1 MAMYVYFDK
10 NGVLQEIVQD
20 KSVRVGDYKANRIY
34 MYFDT
39 SATISDVWFIMQS
52 PDGVLSTEVSIKD
65 NQIDLSIPYQ
75 KNRDLH
81 FFQDYQTYHFY
92 YYDLDSVEVQYS
104 GLAYAT
110 VRANVDN
117 ALYAQGLITFN
128 VESNV
133 IKLDNG
139 ITQSQYDYLLVTYSK
154 TKELTE
160 ELQAK
165 VNELE
170 ANLNA
175 EIERATNEETTL
187 NTKISNEITR
197 AQQVESSINQALNA
211 HIDNKENP
219 HSVTK
224 EQIGLSNVDNTSDL
238 DKPMSTATKDYIDTK
253 VSGAMVYRGSVQKF
267 SDLPTDAQNGDVYN
281 VVEAYL
287 TYPPNTN
294 YAWNGSSWD
303 PLGGSLADV
312 YAKLNEK
319 VDLSTMQLINGQ
331 KTFVEPL
338 NMQKG
343 SNKVTVNYGYIKY
356 NDLIFVFPKI
366 AGNLVVEDQ
375 VLMKPSTPVEFSLI
389 GIEPTG
395 SGTQVSVKLGSN
407 LSYNSTTKTLNA
419 SGGGSKLPGYIQFP
433 TGDIESA
440 SYTKGVYE
448 YLAVFEMF
456 DTLDGTKLKEGEM
469 TFMLPIKAGNYLAV
483 DLDSDNKTLK
493 VALDDTKI
501 DKTPTKDST
510 NLITSGAVY
519 NIPKPVIISFE
530 YADSIILTD
539 EQIAQIKNN
548 DIVVLKIT
556 DTSVS
561 ETNICYKMYNDNTY
575 YVFIGKQTEDVVG
588 TICYVVVNTTT
599 KTAQWNSY
607 TLLSQEDFSDDFSY
621 ASGQMYLSNAIKTAI
636 NNSLKLESN
645 LPEEFKLVGI
655 NVKNYQENITLGD
668 NLSYDA
674 VTKKLNA
681 SGGGVPVLLEELPT
695 EVADNTP
702 KVFYCKNELYI
713 VQEPST
719 GETWVLNESPNA
731 PSANID
737 VNIDFKSNNENFKSI
752 YIPRLPQFARDG
764 ITYYK
769 TDSNAVIAFKSN
781 TSSWTSD
788 AYRTITFEEAV
799 TDSNLLTWLQA
810 NGTKQ

>member
-52 PDGVLSTEVSIKD
+52 PDGILSTEVSIKD

-117 ALYAQGLITFN
+117 SLYAQGLITFN

-139 ITQSQYDYLLVTYSK
+139 ITQSEYDYLLVTYSK

-160 ELQAK
+160 ELQVK

-175 EIERATNEETTL
+175 EIERATNEENTL

-224 EQIGLSNVDNTSDL
+224 EQIGLGNVDNTSDL

-281 VVEAYL
+281 VVEAHL

-319 VDLSTMQLINGQ
+319 VDLSTMQFINGQ

-356 NDLIFVFPKI
+356 NDLTFVFPKI

-375 VLMKPSTPVEFSLI
+375 VLMKPSTPVKFSLI

-407 LSYNSTTKTLNA
+407 LSYDSTTKTLNA
-419 SGGGSKLPGYIQFP
+419 SGGGSELPGYIQFP

-448 YLAVFEMF
+448 YLAIFEMF

-530 YADSIILTD
+530 FADSTILTD

-548 DIVVLKIT
+548 DIVVLKII
-556 DTSVS
+556 DNDAS
-561 ETNICYKMYNDNTY
+561 ETNICYKMYNHNAY
-575 YVFIGKQTEDVVG
+575 YVFIGKQAEDAVG
-588 TICYVVVNTTT
+588 IICYVVVNTTT

-607 TLLSQEDFSDDFSY
+607 TFLSREEDFSDDFSY
-621 ASGQMYLSNAIKTAI
+621 ANGQMYLSNAIKTAI

-645 LPEEFKLVGI
+645 IPEKFELVGI
-655 NVKNYQENITLGD
+655 NHKNYQENITLGD

-674 VTKKLNA
+674 ITKTLNA
-681 SGGGVPVLLEELPT
+681 SGGGVPVLEELPT

-713 VQEPST
+713 VQEPVSS
-719 GETWVLNESPNA
+719 GETWVLKSSGMVA
-731 PSANID
+731 PSNI
-737 VNIDFKSNNENFKSI
+737 IDETINFTNLIGTAFTRITIESEGKGV
-752 YIPRLPQFARDG
+752 G
-764 ITYYK
+764 ITYYNG
-769 TDSNAVIAFKSN
+769 SNITYAVTGGDGVTGDNA
-781 TSSWTSD
+781 TL
-788 AYRTITFEEAV
+788 TFETAPTGV
-799 TDSNLLTWLQA
+799 LLTWLQA

>member
-34 MYFDT
+34 IYFDT

-197 AQQVESSINQALNA
+197 AQQVENSINQALNA

-224 EQIGLSNVDNTSDL
+224 EQIGLGNVDNTSDL

-253 VSGAMVYRGSVQKF
+253 VSGVMVYRGSVQKF
-267 SDLPTDAQNGDVYN
+267 RDLPTDAQNGDVYN
-281 VVEAYL
+281 VVEAYSA
-287 TYPPNTN
+287 YPPNTN

-303 PLGGSLADV
+303 PLGGSLTDV

-331 KTFVEPL
+331 KIFVEPL

-343 SNKVTVNYGYIKY
+343 SNRVTVNYGNIKY
-356 NDLIFVFPKI
+356 NDLTFVLPKI

-407 LSYNSTTKTLNA
+407 LSYDSTTKTLNA
-419 SGGGSKLPGYIQFP
+419 SGGG
-433 TGDIESA
+433 
-440 SYTKGVYE
+440 V
-448 YLAVFEMF
+448 
-456 DTLDGTKLKEGEM
+456 
-469 TFMLPIKAGNYLAV
+469 PI
-483 DLDSDNKTLK
+483 
-493 VALDDTKI
+493 
-501 DKTPTKDST
+501 
-510 NLITSGAVY
+510 
-519 NIPKPVIISFE
+519 
-530 YADSIILTD
+530 
-539 EQIAQIKNN
+539 
-548 DIVVLKIT
+548 
-556 DTSVS
+556 
-561 ETNICYKMYNDNTY
+561 
-575 YVFIGKQTEDVVG
+575 
-588 TICYVVVNTTT
+588 
-599 KTAQWNSY
+599 
-607 TLLSQEDFSDDFSY
+607 
-621 ASGQMYLSNAIKTAI
+621 
-636 NNSLKLESN
+636 
-645 LPEEFKLVGI
+645 
-655 NVKNYQENITLGD
+655 
-668 NLSYDA
+668 
-674 VTKKLNA
+674 
-681 SGGGVPVLLEELPT
+681 LEELPT
-695 EVADNTP
+695 EIADNTP

-713 VQEPST
+713 VQDPST

-737 VNIDFKSNNENFKSI
+737 VNIDFKSNNENFESI

-764 ITYYK
+764 ITYYNI
-769 TDSNAVIAFKSN
+769 DGNAIIAYDSN
-781 TSSWTSD
+781 TSSWANN
-788 AYRTITFEEAV
+788 AYRTLTFETAP
-799 TDSNLLTWLQA
+799 TGTLLTWLQA

>member
-224 EQIGLSNVDNTSDL
+224 EQIGLGNVDNTSDL

-281 VVEAYL
+281 VVEAHL
-287 TYPPNTN
+287 SYPPNTN

-319 VDLSTMQLINGQ
+319 VDLSIMQLINGQ

-343 SNKVTVNYGYIKY
+343 SNRVTINYGNIKY
-356 NDLIFVFPKI
+356 NDLTFVLPKI

-375 VLMKPSTPVEFSLI
+375 VLMKPSTPVKFSLI

-419 SGGGSKLPGYIQFP
+419 SGGG
-433 TGDIESA
+433 
-440 SYTKGVYE
+440 
-448 YLAVFEMF
+448 
-456 DTLDGTKLKEGEM
+456 
-469 TFMLPIKAGNYLAV
+469 
-483 DLDSDNKTLK
+483 
-493 VALDDTKI
+493 
-501 DKTPTKDST
+501 
-510 NLITSGAVY
+510 
-519 NIPKPVIISFE
+519 
-530 YADSIILTD
+530 
-539 EQIAQIKNN
+539 
-548 DIVVLKIT
+548 
-556 DTSVS
+556 
-561 ETNICYKMYNDNTY
+561 
-575 YVFIGKQTEDVVG
+575 
-588 TICYVVVNTTT
+588 
-599 KTAQWNSY
+599 
-607 TLLSQEDFSDDFSY
+607 
-621 ASGQMYLSNAIKTAI
+621 
-636 NNSLKLESN
+636 
-645 LPEEFKLVGI
+645 
-655 NVKNYQENITLGD
+655 
-668 NLSYDA
+668 
-674 VTKKLNA
+674 
-681 SGGGVPVLLEELPT
+681 VPVLEELPT

-769 TDSNAVIAFKSN
+769 TDSNAVIAFESN
-781 TSSWTSD
+781 TSSWISD

>member
-154 TKELTE
+154 TKKLTE

-165 VNELE
+165 VDELE

-175 EIERATNEETTL
+175 EIERATNEETAL

-197 AQQVESSINQALNA
+197 AQQVESSINQALNT

-224 EQIGLSNVDNTSDL
+224 EQIGLGNVDNTSDL

-267 SDLPTDAQNGDVYN
+267 SDLPIDAQNGDVYN

-287 TYPPNTN
+287 DYPPNTN

-338 NMQKG
+338 SMQKG
-343 SNKVTVNYGYIKY
+343 SNRVSINYGNIKY
-356 NDLIFVFPKI
+356 NDLIFAFPKI
-366 AGNLVVEDQ
+366 TGNLVVEDQ
-375 VLMKPSTPVEFSLI
+375 VFLKPSTSVEFLLV
-389 GIEPTG
+389 GFEPTG

-407 LSYNSTTKTLNA
+407 LSYDSTTKTLNA
-419 SGGGSKLPGYIQFP
+419 EGGGSELPGYIQFP

-440 SYTKGVYE
+440 SYTTGVYE

-456 DTLDGTKLKEGEM
+456 DTIDGTKLKEGEM

-519 NIPKPVIISFE
+519 DIPKPVVLYFE
-530 YADSIILTD
+530 YEQMITLTD
-539 EQIAQIKNN
+539 EQIEQIKNN
-548 DIVVLKIT
+548 NVVILEIEDGRTYEK
-556 DTSVS
+556 
-561 ETNICYKMYNDNTY
+561 NFCYKMYSSYNRM
-575 YVFIGKQTEDVVG
+575 YVFIGKQTENIVG
-588 TICYVVVNTTT
+588 EICYVVADTTT

-607 TLLSQEDFSDDFSY
+607 TFPSSDDFSDDFSY

-636 NNSLKLESN
+636 NNALKLPSAK
-645 LPEEFKLVGI
+645 PSEFTIAGI
-655 NVKNYQENITLGD
+655 NTNNTQENITLGD
-668 NLSYDA
+668 NLSYDST
-674 VTKKLNA
+674 TKKINA
-681 SGGGVPVLLEELPT
+681 SGGGVPVLEELPT
-695 EVADNTP
+695 EVADDTP
-702 KVFYCKNELYI
+702 KVFYCQNELYI
-713 VQEPST
+713 VQEPVSS
-719 GETWVLNESPNA
+719 GETWLLKSSGMTA
-731 PSANID
+731 PSSAID
-737 VNIDFKSNNENFKSI
+737 VNINFH
-752 YIPRLPQFARDG
+752 
-764 ITYYK
+764 
-769 TDSNAVIAFKSN
+769 NAVSANFTRINIYSEGKGVHISYYNNSSETTVN
-781 TSSWTSD
+781 TGGDGVTGD
-788 AYRTITFEEAV
+788 NATLTFA
-799 TDSNLLTWLQA
+799 TAPTGDLLTWLQA

>member
-175 EIERATNEETTL
+175 EIERATNEENTL
-187 NTKISNEITR
+187 NKKIYNEITR

-224 EQIGLSNVDNTSDL
+224 EQIGLGNVNNTSDL

-281 VVEAYL
+281 VVEAHL
-287 TYPPNTN
+287 AYPPNTN

-343 SNKVTVNYGYIKY
+343 NKRVTINYGNIKY
-356 NDLIFVFPKI
+356 NDLTFALPKI
-366 AGNLVVEDQ
+366 TGLLVVEDQ
-375 VLMKPSTPVEFSLI
+375 VLMKPSTPVEFLLI

-407 LSYNSTTKTLNA
+407 LSYDSTTKTLNA
-419 SGGGSKLPGYIQFP
+419 SGGG
-433 TGDIESA
+433 
-440 SYTKGVYE
+440 
-448 YLAVFEMF
+448 
-456 DTLDGTKLKEGEM
+456 
-469 TFMLPIKAGNYLAV
+469 
-483 DLDSDNKTLK
+483 
-493 VALDDTKI
+493 
-501 DKTPTKDST
+501 
-510 NLITSGAVY
+510 
-519 NIPKPVIISFE
+519 
-530 YADSIILTD
+530 
-539 EQIAQIKNN
+539 
-548 DIVVLKIT
+548 
-556 DTSVS
+556 
-561 ETNICYKMYNDNTY
+561 
-575 YVFIGKQTEDVVG
+575 
-588 TICYVVVNTTT
+588 
-599 KTAQWNSY
+599 
-607 TLLSQEDFSDDFSY
+607 
-621 ASGQMYLSNAIKTAI
+621 
-636 NNSLKLESN
+636 
-645 LPEEFKLVGI
+645 
-655 NVKNYQENITLGD
+655 
-668 NLSYDA
+668 
-674 VTKKLNA
+674 
-681 SGGGVPVLLEELPT
+681 VPVLEELPT
-695 EVADNTP
+695 EVVDNTP

-713 VQEPST
+713 VQEPVSS
-719 GETWVLNESPNA
+719 GETWVLKSSGMVV
-731 PSANID
+731 PSNTID
-737 VNIDFKSNNENFKSI
+737 ETINFTNLIGTAFTRITIKSEGKGVNIAYYNGSN
-752 YIPRLPQFARDG
+752 
-764 ITYYK
+764 ITYAV
-769 TDSNAVIAFKSN
+769 TGGDGVTGDNA
-781 TSSWTSD
+781 TL
-788 AYRTITFEEAV
+788 TFETAPTGV
-799 TDSNLLTWLQA
+799 LLTWLQA

>member
-20 KSVRVGDYKANRIY
+20 KSVRVGDYKANIIY

-52 PDGVLSTEVSIKD
+52 PNGVLSTEVSIKD

-110 VRANVDN
+110 VRANVDSF
-117 ALYAQGLITFN
+117 LYAQGLITFN

-160 ELQAK
+160 ELQVK

-175 EIERATNEETTL
+175 EIERATNEENTL

-224 EQIGLSNVDNTSDL
+224 EQIGLGNVDNTSDL

-281 VVEAYL
+281 VVEAHL
-287 TYPPNTN
+287 AYPPNTN
-294 YAWNGSSWD
+294 YAWNGSNWD

-343 SNKVTVNYGYIKY
+343 SNRVTINYGNIKY
-356 NDLIFVFPKI
+356 NDLTFALPKI
-366 AGNLVVEDQ
+366 SGNLVVEDQ
-375 VLMKPSTPVEFSLI
+375 VLMKPSTPVKFSLI

-407 LSYNSTTKTLNA
+407 LSYDSTTKTLNA
-419 SGGGSKLPGYIQFP
+419 SGGGSELPGYIQFP

-448 YLAVFEMF
+448 YLAIFEMF

-510 NLITSGAVY
+510 NLITSGAIY

-530 YADSIILTD
+530 YADSTILTD

-548 DIVVLKIT
+548 DIVVLKIIE
-556 DTSVS
+556 TSVS

-575 YVFIGKQTEDVVG
+575 YVFIGKQAEDVVG

-621 ASGQMYLSNAIKTAI
+621 SGQMYLSNAIKTAI

-645 LPEEFKLVGI
+645 IPEEFKLVGI

-681 SGGGVPVLLEELPT
+681 SGGGVPVLEELPT
-695 EVADNTP
+695 EVVDNTP

-719 GETWVLNESPNA
+719 GETWVLNDFNGNLTA
-731 PSANID
+731 SAID
-737 VNIDFKSNNENFKSI
+737 VSISFVSNQNSYNRF
-752 YIPRLPQFARDG
+752 RCV
-764 ITYYK
+764 K
-769 TDSNAVIAFKSN
+769 TDPINSGIYYDDTQIWNSTNDYISE
-781 TSSWTSD
+781 
-788 AYRTITFEEAV
+788 AYRTIIFNTAPTGE
-799 TDSNLLTWLQA
+799 LLTWLQA
-810 NGTKQ
+810 NGVKQ